1 MQMSPARTRTGNAD
15 MQSAAFQTDGEI
27 TRNNTNQNFN
37 QRDRNSRSDR
47 DQTADERQA
56 HPDRGY
62 EPNVSEHKKTPSA
75 WKESLAHAVF
85 PVLPRKANSIAVAG
99 VYRIFASIQGVRQ
112 AMPLPHNDRVFGG
125 LHLEALAEI
134 KLTADGIV
142 DQEIFCTFAFHPA
155 VVNQVSA
162 VHYGKRL
169 THIVI
174 GDHDG

>member
-75 WKESLAHAVF
+75 WKESDRKSTRLNSSHSQISYAVF
-85 PVLPRKANSIAVAG
+85 
-99 VYRIFASIQGVRQ
+99 
-112 AMPLPHNDRVFGG
+112 
-125 LHLEALAEI
+125 
-134 KLTADGIV
+134 
-142 DQEIFCTFAFHPA
+142 C
-155 VVNQVSA
+155 
-162 VHYGKRL
+162 
-169 THIVI
+169 
-174 GDHDG
+174 